1 VTAFIAIAA
10 VLVVIALAWLLWPL
24 LRTSQRATV
33 ERHVANATIYRDQF
47 ADLDADLTRG
57 SISEVQYKEA
67 KAELERRLL
76 DEARADPVPLPS
88 SRGGRAPAI
97 VIALSVPVLA
107 GLLYWKLGAPDAFSP
122 IATPIESAHQ
132 LTAGQ
137 VEEMVQQL
145 SARLQREPDNAE
157 GWAILA
163 RTYYTMRKF
172 PEAAAAYEKLT
183 KLVPDDPDLLADYA
197 DALAMSQGRDLSGR
211 PMELVQAALKVDPN
225 HWKALAMAGTA
236 AFDRKDYKG
245 AVAYW
250 ERLRDSQEPNSQI
263 AKSITASIDEARK
276 LGGMPPAV
284 ASAPASQKGASA
296 PAVAAAPKADA
307 AKADA
312 PKAEVAKGAAAPAV
326 TTVGGIVNLSDAMK
340 AKVAPTDTVFIFARP
355 AEGSRM
361 PLALTQVKVSE
372 LPAKFTLDD
381 TMAMSQDMKL
391 SSVPMIVVGA
401 RVSKSGRPMPSSGDL
416 EGFSKPVAIGAKD
429 VAVTIDRVLP

>member
-1 VTAFIAIAA
+1 MTAFIAIAA
-10 VLVVIALAWLLWPL
+10 VMVVIALAWLLWPL

-47 ADLDADLTRG
+47 ADLDADLKRG
-57 SISEVQYKEA
+57 SISEAQYTEA

-76 DEARADPVPLPS
+76 DEARAEAAPVS
-88 SRGGRAPAI
+88 GSRGGRAPAV

-122 IATPIESAHQ
+122 LATPVESAHQ

-145 SARLQREPDNAE
+145 SARLQREPDNVE
-157 GWAILA
+157 GWVILA

-172 PEAAAAYEKLT
+172 PEAAAAYEKLV
-183 KLVPDDPDLLADYA
+183 KLVPNEPDLLADYA
-197 DALAMSQGRDLSGR
+197 DALAMSQGRDLSGK
-211 PMELVQAALKVDPN
+211 PMELVQAALKADPN

-250 ERLRDSQEPNSQI
+250 ERLRDSQEPDSPI
-263 AKSITASIDEARK
+263 VKSISASIDEARR

-284 ASAPASQKGASA
+284 AAASAPQKAAPAS
-296 PAVAAAPKADA
+296 PMAAAPKAE
-307 AKADA
+307 A
-312 PKAEVAKGAAAPAV
+312 PKTELAKGAAATTV
-326 TTVGGIVNLSDAMK
+326 TTVGGTVNLSDAMK
-340 AKVAPTDTVFIFARP
+340 AKVAPTDTVFIFARA

-381 TMAMSQDMKL
+381 TMAMSKDMKL

-401 RVSKSGRPMPSSGDL
+401 RVSKSGRPMPSTGDL
-416 EGFSKPVAIGAKD
+416 EGLSKPVAVGAKD
-429 VAVTIDRVLP
+429 VSVTIDRVLP

>member
-1 VTAFIAIAA
+1 MTAFIAIAT
-10 VLVVIALAWLLWPL
+10 VMVVIALAWLLWPL
-24 LRTSQRATV
+24 LRSGQRATV

-47 ADLDADLTRG
+47 ADLDADLKRG

-76 DEARADPVPLPS
+76 DEARADAAPAPV
-88 SRGGRAPAI
+88 SRGGRAPAV

-122 IATPIESAHQ
+122 IATPLESSHQ

-145 SARLQREPDNAE
+145 SARLEREPDNVE
-157 GWAILA
+157 GWVILA

-183 KLVPDDPDLLADYA
+183 KLVPNEPDLLADYA
-197 DALAMSQGRDLSGR
+197 DALAMSQGRDLSGK

-250 ERLRDSQEPNSQI
+250 ERLRDSQAPDSPI
-263 AKSITASIDEARK
+263 ATSIAASIDEARR

-284 ASAPASQKGASA
+284 AAASA
-296 PAVAAAPKADA
+296 PQKAAPTAPMAAAPKAEA
-307 AKADA
+307 
-312 PKAEVAKGAAAPAV
+312 AKGAAAATV
-326 TTVGGIVNLSDAMK
+326 TTVGGTVNLSDAMK
-340 AKVAPTDTVFIFARP
+340 AKVAPTDTVFIFARS

-381 TMAMSQDMKL
+381 TMAMSKDMKL

-401 RVSKSGRPMPSSGDL
+401 RVSRSGRPMPSSGDL
-416 EGFSKPVAIGAKD
+416 EGLSKPVAVGAKD
-429 VAVTIDRVLP
+429 VSVTIDRVLP

>member
-1 VTAFIAIAA
+1 
-10 VLVVIALAWLLWPL
+10 
-24 LRTSQRATV
+24 
-33 ERHVANATIYRDQF
+33 
-47 ADLDADLTRG
+47 
-57 SISEVQYKEA
+57 
-67 KAELERRLL
+67 
-76 DEARADPVPLPS
+76 
-88 SRGGRAPAI
+88 
-97 VIALSVPVLA
+97 
-107 GLLYWKLGAPDAFSP
+107 
-122 IATPIESAHQ
+122 
-132 LTAGQ
+132 
-137 VEEMVQQL
+137 MVQQL
-145 SARLQREPDNAE
+145 SARLQREPDNVE
-157 GWAILA
+157 GWVILA

-183 KLVPDDPDLLADYA
+183 KLVPNEPDLLADYA
-197 DALAMSQGRDLSGR
+197 DALAMSQGRDLSGK
-211 PMELVQAALKVDPN
+211 PMELVEAALKADPN

-250 ERLRDSQEPNSQI
+250 ERLRDSQEPDSQI
-263 AKSITASIDEARK
+263 AKSIAASIDEARK

-284 ASAPASQKGASA
+284 ASAAAAQKGATA
-296 PAVAAAPKADA
+296 PAVAPKPENS
-307 AKADA
+307 KAVT
-312 PKAEVAKGAAAPAV
+312 PKAELAKGAPAPAV

-340 AKVAPTDTVFIFARP
+340 AKAAPTDTVFIFARP

-381 TMAMSQDMKL
+381 TMAMSKDMKL

-416 EGFSKPVAIGAKD
+416 EGLSKPVAVGAKD

>member
-1 VTAFIAIAA
+1 MTAFIAIAA
-10 VLVVIALAWLLWPL
+10 VMVVIALAWLLWPL
-24 LRTSQRATV
+24 LRTGQRATV

-47 ADLDADLTRG
+47 ADLDADLKRG

-76 DEARADPVPLPS
+76 DEARAESGPVPN
-88 SRGGRAPAI
+88 SRGGRAPAV

-122 IATPIESAHQ
+122 LATPIESAHQ

-137 VEEMVQQL
+137 VEEMVQKL

-172 PEAAAAYEKLT
+172 PEAAAAYERLT
-183 KLVPDDPDLLADYA
+183 KLVPDDADLLADYA
-197 DALAMSQGRDLSGR
+197 DALAMSQGRELSGR

-296 PAVAAAPKADA
+296 PAVADAP
-307 AKADA
+307 KADA

-340 AKVAPTDTVFIFARP
+340 AKVAPTDTVFIFARA

-416 EGFSKPVAIGAKD
+416 EGLSKPVAVGTKD

>member
-1 VTAFIAIAA
+1 M
-10 VLVVIALAWLLWPL
+10 VVIALAWLLWPL

-47 ADLDADLTRG
+47 ADLDADLKRG
-57 SISEVQYKEA
+57 SISEAQYAEA

-76 DEARADPVPLPS
+76 DEARAEAAPVS
-88 SRGGRAPAI
+88 GSRGGRAPAV

-122 IATPIESAHQ
+122 IATPVESAHQ

-145 SARLQREPDNAE
+145 SARLQREPDNVE
-157 GWAILA
+157 GWVILA

-172 PEAAAAYEKLT
+172 PEAAAAYEKLV
-183 KLVPDDPDLLADYA
+183 KLVPNEPDLLADYA
-197 DALAMSQGRDLSGR
+197 DALAMSQGRDLSGK
-211 PMELVQAALKVDPN
+211 PMELVQAALKADPN

-250 ERLRDSQEPNSQI
+250 ERLRDSQEPDSPI
-263 AKSITASIDEARK
+263 VKSISASIDEARR

-284 ASAPASQKGASA
+284 AAASAPQKAAPAS
-296 PAVAAAPKADA
+296 PMAAAPKAE
-307 AKADA
+307 A
-312 PKAEVAKGAAAPAV
+312 PKTELAKGAAATTV
-326 TTVGGIVNLSDAMK
+326 TTVGGTVNLSDAMK
-340 AKVAPTDTVFIFARP
+340 AKVAPTDTVFIFARA

-381 TMAMSQDMKL
+381 TMAMSKDMKL

-401 RVSKSGRPMPSSGDL
+401 RVSKSGRPMPSTGDL
-416 EGFSKPVAIGAKD
+416 EGLSKPVAVGAKD
-429 VAVTIDRVLP
+429 VSVTIDRVLP

>member
-1 VTAFIAIAA
+1 MTAFIAIAA
-10 VLVVIALAWLLWPL
+10 VMVVIALAWLLWPL

-47 ADLDADLTRG
+47 ADLDADLKRG
-57 SISEVQYKEA
+57 SISEAQYTEA

-76 DEARADPVPLPS
+76 DEARAESAPVSS
-88 SRGGRAPAI
+88 SRGGRAPAV

-122 IATPIESAHQ
+122 IATPVESAHQ

-145 SARLQREPDNAE
+145 SARLQREPDNVE
-157 GWAILA
+157 GWVILA

-172 PEAAAAYEKLT
+172 PEAAAAYEKLV
-183 KLVPDDPDLLADYA
+183 KLVPNEPDLLADYA
-197 DALAMSQGRDLSGR
+197 DALAMSQGRDLSGK
-211 PMELVQAALKVDPN
+211 PMELVQAALKADPN

-250 ERLRDSQEPNSQI
+250 ERLRDSQEPDSPI
-263 AKSITASIDEARK
+263 VKSISASIDEARR

-284 ASAPASQKGASA
+284 ASATAPQKAA
-296 PAVAAAPKADA
+296 PTSPVAVAPKGEA
-307 AKADA
+307 AKSEA
-312 PKAEVAKGAAAPAV
+312 AKGAAATTV
-326 TTVGGIVNLSDAMK
+326 TTVGGTVNLSDAMK
-340 AKVAPTDTVFIFARP
+340 AKVAPTDTVFIFARA

-381 TMAMSQDMKL
+381 SMAMSKDMKL

-401 RVSKSGRPMPSSGDL
+401 RVSKSGRPMPSTGDL
-416 EGFSKPVAIGAKD
+416 EGLSKPVAVGAKD
-429 VAVTIDRVLP
+429 VSVTIDRVLP

>member
-1 VTAFIAIAA
+1 VTAFIAIAT
-10 VLVVIALAWLLWPL
+10 VMVVIALAWLLWPL
-24 LRTSQRATV
+24 LRSGQRATV

-47 ADLDADLTRG
+47 ADLDADLKRG

-76 DEARADPVPLPS
+76 DEARADAAPAPV
-88 SRGGRAPAI
+88 SRGGRAPAV

-122 IATPIESAHQ
+122 IATPLESSHQ

-145 SARLQREPDNAE
+145 SARLEREPDNVE
-157 GWAILA
+157 GWVILA

-183 KLVPDDPDLLADYA
+183 KLVPNEPDLLADYA
-197 DALAMSQGRDLSGR
+197 DALAMSQGRDLSGK

-250 ERLRDSQEPNSQI
+250 ERLRDSQAPDSPI
-263 AKSITASIDEARK
+263 ATSIAASIDEARR

-284 ASAPASQKGASA
+284 AAASA
-296 PAVAAAPKADA
+296 PQKAAPTAPMAAAPKAEA
-307 AKADA
+307 
-312 PKAEVAKGAAAPAV
+312 AKGAAAATV
-326 TTVGGIVNLSDAMK
+326 TTVGGTVNLSDAMK
-340 AKVAPTDTVFIFARP
+340 AKVAPTDTVFIFARS

-381 TMAMSQDMKL
+381 TMAMSKDMKL

-401 RVSKSGRPMPSSGDL
+401 RVSRSGRPMPSSGDL
-416 EGFSKPVAIGAKD
+416 EGLSKPVAVGAKD
-429 VAVTIDRVLP
+429 VSVTIDRVLP

>member
-1 VTAFIAIAA
+1 M
-10 VLVVIALAWLLWPL
+10 VVIALAWLLWPL

-47 ADLDADLTRG
+47 ADLDADLKRG
-57 SISEVQYKEA
+57 SISEAQYTEA

-76 DEARADPVPLPS
+76 DEARAESAPVSS
-88 SRGGRAPAI
+88 SRGGRAPAV

-122 IATPIESAHQ
+122 IATPVESTHQ

-145 SARLQREPDNAE
+145 SARLQREPDNVE
-157 GWAILA
+157 GWVILA

-172 PEAAAAYEKLT
+172 PEAAAAYEKLV
-183 KLVPDDPDLLADYA
+183 KLVPNEPDLLADYA
-197 DALAMSQGRDLSGR
+197 DALAMSQGRDLSGK
-211 PMELVQAALKVDPN
+211 PMELVQAALKADPN

-250 ERLRDSQEPNSQI
+250 ERLRDSQEPDSPI
-263 AKSITASIDEARK
+263 VKSISASIDEARR

-284 ASAPASQKGASA
+284 ASATAPQKAAPAS
-296 PAVAAAPKADA
+296 PMAV
-307 AKADA
+307 A
-312 PKAEVAKGAAAPAV
+312 PKAEAAKSEAAKGAAATTV
-326 TTVGGIVNLSDAMK
+326 TTVGGTVNLSDAMK
-340 AKVAPTDTVFIFARP
+340 AKVAPTDTVFIFARA

-381 TMAMSQDMKL
+381 TMAMSKDMKL

-401 RVSKSGRPMPSSGDL
+401 RVSKSGRPMPSTGDL
-416 EGFSKPVAIGAKD
+416 EGLSKPVAVGAKD
-429 VAVTIDRVLP
+429 VSVTIDRVLP

>member
-1 VTAFIAIAA
+1 MTAFIAIAA
-10 VLVVIALAWLLWPL
+10 VMVVIALAWLLWPL
-24 LRTSQRATV
+24 LRTGQRATV

-47 ADLDADLTRG
+47 ADLDADLKRG

-76 DEARADPVPLPS
+76 DEARADAVPPPS
-88 SRGGRAPAI
+88 SRGGRAPAV

-122 IATPIESAHQ
+122 LATPIESAHQ

-172 PEAAAAYEKLT
+172 PEAAAAYARLI
-183 KLVPDDPDLLADYA
+183 KLVPDDADLLADYA
-197 DALAMSQGRDLSGR
+197 DALAMSQGRDLSGK

-225 HWKALAMAGTA
+225 QWKALAMAGTA

-250 ERLRDSQEPNSQI
+250 ERLRDSQEPDSPI
-263 AKSITASIDEARK
+263 VKSIAASIDEARR
-276 LGGMPPAV
+276 LGGMPPGVAA
-284 ASAPASQKGASA
+284 ASAPQKAA
-296 PAVAAAPKADA
+296 PATPMAAAPKAE
-307 AKADA
+307 A
-312 PKAEVAKGAAAPAV
+312 PKSEAGKGATAATV
-326 TTVGGIVNLSDAMK
+326 TTVGGTVNLSDAMK
-340 AKVAPTDTVFIFARP
+340 AKVAPTDTVFIFARA

-381 TMAMSQDMKL
+381 TMAMSKDMKL

-416 EGFSKPVAIGAKD
+416 EGLSKPVAVGTKD

>member
-10 VLVVIALAWLLWPL
+10 VMVVIALAWLLWPL
-24 LRTSQRATV
+24 LRTGQRATV

-47 ADLDADLTRG
+47 ADLDADLKRG
-57 SISEVQYKEA
+57 SISEIQYKEA

-76 DEARADPVPLPS
+76 DEARAEAAPAPS
-88 SRGGRAPAI
+88 SRGGRAPAV

-122 IATPIESAHQ
+122 IATPIESSHQ

-145 SARLQREPDNAE
+145 SARLQREPDNVE
-157 GWAILA
+157 GWVILA

-183 KLVPDDPDLLADYA
+183 KLVPNEPDLLADYA
-197 DALAMSQGRDLSGR
+197 DALAMSQGRDLSGK
-211 PMELVQAALKVDPN
+211 PMELVEAALKADPN

-250 ERLRDSQEPNSQI
+250 ERLRDSQEPDSPI
-263 AKSITASIDEARK
+263 AKSIAASIDEARK

-284 ASAPASQKGASA
+284 ASAAAAQKGATA
-296 PAVAAAPKADA
+296 PAVAPKSESS
-307 AKADA
+307 KAVT
-312 PKAEVAKGAAAPAV
+312 PKAELAKGAAAPAV

-340 AKVAPTDTVFIFARP
+340 AKAAPTDTVFIFARP

-381 TMAMSQDMKL
+381 TMAMSKDMKL

-416 EGFSKPVAIGAKD
+416 EGLSKPVAVGAKD

>member
-1 VTAFIAIAA
+1 MTAFIAIAA
-10 VLVVIALAWLLWPL
+10 VMVVIALAWLLWPL
-24 LRTSQRATV
+24 LRTGQRATV

-47 ADLDADLTRG
+47 ADLDADLKRG

-76 DEARADPVPLPS
+76 DEARADAAPAS
-88 SRGGRAPAI
+88 RSRGGRAPAV

-122 IATPIESAHQ
+122 IATPVESAHQ

-145 SARLQREPDNAE
+145 SARLQREPDNVE
-157 GWAILA
+157 GWVILA

-183 KLVPDDPDLLADYA
+183 KLVPNEPDLLADYA
-197 DALAMSQGRDLSGR
+197 DALAMSQGRDLSGK
-211 PMELVQAALKVDPN
+211 PMELVQAALKADPN

-250 ERLRDSQEPNSQI
+250 ERLRDSQAPDSPI
-263 AKSITASIDEARK
+263 ATTIAASIDEARK
-276 LGGMPPAV
+276 LGGMPPAAAAATAPQKS
-284 ASAPASQKGASA
+284 ASTP
-296 PAVAAAPKADA
+296 PVAAAPKADTP
-307 AKADA
+307 KAD
-312 PKAEVAKGAAAPAV
+312 VAKGAAAATV
-326 TTVGGIVNLSDAMK
+326 TTVGGTVNLSDAVK
-340 AKVAPTDTVFIFARP
+340 AKVSPTDTVFIFARA

-372 LPAKFTLDD
+372 LPAKFMLDD
-381 TMAMSQDMKL
+381 TMAMSKDMKL

-401 RVSKSGRPMPSSGDL
+401 RVSRSGRPMPSSGDL
-416 EGFSKPVAIGAKD
+416 EGLSKPVAVGAKD
-429 VAVTIDRVLP
+429 VSVTIDRVLP

>member
-1 VTAFIAIAA
+1 MTAFIAIAA
-10 VLVVIALAWLLWPL
+10 VMVVIALAWLLWPL
-24 LRTSQRATV
+24 LRTGQRATV

-47 ADLDADLTRG
+47 ADLDADLKRG

-76 DEARADPVPLPS
+76 DEARAESGPVPN
-88 SRGGRAPAI
+88 SRGGRAPAV

-122 IATPIESAHQ
+122 LATPIESAHQ

-137 VEEMVQQL
+137 VEEMVQKL

-172 PEAAAAYEKLT
+172 PEAAAAYERLT
-183 KLVPDDPDLLADYA
+183 KLVPDDADLLADYA

-225 HWKALAMAGTA
+225 QWKALAMAGTA

-250 ERLRDSQEPNSQI
+250 ERLRDSQEPDSPI
-263 AKSITASIDEARK
+263 VKSIAASIDEARR
-276 LGGMPPAV
+276 LGGMPSGVAA
-284 ASAPASQKGASA
+284 ASAPQKAA
-296 PAVAAAPKADA
+296 PASPMAAAPEAE
-307 AKADA
+307 A
-312 PKAEVAKGAAAPAV
+312 PKSEAGKGATAATA
-326 TTVGGIVNLSDAMK
+326 TTVGGTVNLSDAMK
-340 AKVAPTDTVFIFARP
+340 AKAAPTDTVFIFARA

-372 LPAKFTLDD
+372 LPARFTLDD
-381 TMAMSQDMKL
+381 TMAMSKDMKL

-416 EGFSKPVAIGAKD
+416 EGLSKPVAVGTKD

>member
-10 VLVVIALAWLLWPL
+10 VMVVIALAWLLWPL
-24 LRTSQRATV
+24 LRTGQRVTV

-47 ADLDADLTRG
+47 ADLDADLKRG
-57 SISEVQYKEA
+57 SISEIQYKEA

-76 DEARADPVPLPS
+76 DEARAEAAPAPS
-88 SRGGRAPAI
+88 SRGGRAPAV

-122 IATPIESAHQ
+122 IATPIESSHQ

-145 SARLQREPDNAE
+145 SARLQREPDNVE
-157 GWAILA
+157 GWVILA

-183 KLVPDDPDLLADYA
+183 KLVPNEPDLLADYA
-197 DALAMSQGRDLSGR
+197 DALAMSQGRDLSGK
-211 PMELVQAALKVDPN
+211 PMELVEAALKADPN

-250 ERLRDSQEPNSQI
+250 ERLRDSQEPDSQI
-263 AKSITASIDEARK
+263 AKSIAASIDEARK

-284 ASAPASQKGASA
+284 ASAAAAQKGATA
-296 PAVAAAPKADA
+296 PAVAPKPENS
-307 AKADA
+307 KAVT
-312 PKAEVAKGAAAPAV
+312 PKAELAKGAPAPAV

-340 AKVAPTDTVFIFARP
+340 AKAAPTDTVFIFARP

-381 TMAMSQDMKL
+381 TMAMSKDMKL

-416 EGFSKPVAIGAKD
+416 EGLSKPVAVGAKD

>member
-1 VTAFIAIAA
+1 VTAFIAIAT
-10 VLVVIALAWLLWPL
+10 VMVVIALAWLLWPL
-24 LRTSQRATV
+24 LRSGQRATV

-47 ADLDADLTRG
+47 ADLDADLKRG

-76 DEARADPVPLPS
+76 DEARADAAPAPV
-88 SRGGRAPAI
+88 SRGGRAPAV

-122 IATPIESAHQ
+122 IATPLESSHQ

-145 SARLQREPDNAE
+145 SARLEREPDNVE
-157 GWAILA
+157 GWVILA

-183 KLVPDDPDLLADYA
+183 KLVPNEPDLLADYA
-197 DALAMSQGRDLSGR
+197 DALAMSQGRDLSGK

-250 ERLRDSQEPNSQI
+250 ERLRDSQAPDSPI
-263 AKSITASIDEARK
+263 ATSIAASIDEARR

-284 ASAPASQKGASA
+284 AAASA
-296 PAVAAAPKADA
+296 PQKAAPTAPMAAAPR
-307 AKADA
+307 
-312 PKAEVAKGAAAPAV
+312 AEAAKGAAAATV
-326 TTVGGIVNLSDAMK
+326 TTVGGTVNLSDAMK
-340 AKVAPTDTVFIFARP
+340 AKVAPTDTVFIFARS

-381 TMAMSQDMKL
+381 TMAMSKDMKL

-401 RVSKSGRPMPSSGDL
+401 RVSRSGRPMPSSGDL
-416 EGFSKPVAIGAKD
+416 EGLSKPVAVGAKD
-429 VAVTIDRVLP
+429 VSVTIDRVLP

>member
-10 VLVVIALAWLLWPL
+10 VMVVIALAWLLWPL

-47 ADLDADLTRG
+47 ADLDADLKRG

-67 KAELERRLL
+67 KSELERRLL
-76 DEARADPVPLPS
+76 DEARADAAPAAG
-88 SRGGRAPAI
+88 SRGGRTPAL

-122 IATPIESAHQ
+122 IATPVASSHQ

-145 SARLQREPDNAE
+145 SARLQREPDNVE
-157 GWAILA
+157 GWVILA

-183 KLVPDDPDLLADYA
+183 KLVPDEPDLLADYA
-197 DALAMSQGRDLSGR
+197 DALAMSQGRDLSGK
-211 PMELVQAALKVDPN
+211 PMELVQAALKADPN

-250 ERLRDSQEPNSQI
+250 ERLRDSQEPDSPI
-263 AKSITASIDEARK
+263 AKSIASSIDEARK

-284 ASAPASQKGASA
+284 AAVSATPKGAPSS
-296 PAVAAAPKADA
+296 PMAASKSETPKTEA
-307 AKADA
+307 
-312 PKAEVAKGAAAPAV
+312 AKGAAATTV

-381 TMAMSQDMKL
+381 SMAMSKDMKL

-416 EGFSKPVAIGAKD
+416 EGLSKPVAVGAKD